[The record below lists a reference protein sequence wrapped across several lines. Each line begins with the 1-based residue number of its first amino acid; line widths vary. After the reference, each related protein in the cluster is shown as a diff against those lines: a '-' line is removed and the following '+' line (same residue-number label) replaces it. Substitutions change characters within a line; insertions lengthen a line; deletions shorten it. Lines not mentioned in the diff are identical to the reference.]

1 LLKTKR
7 LVQNNFSLHIKFIML
22 NFLTLQ
28 GNLGQKELPINNQQ
42 NFVEPP
48 LQERALNGEDI
59 LDF

>member
-1 LLKTKR
+1 
-7 LVQNNFSLHIKFIML
+7 ML

-48 LQERALNGEDI
+48 LQERALDGEDI